1 MPNRKEPRLALEEPQ
16 LNAEPVYEAAPLEN
30 TENAETVKE
39 TVASTEATDVSE
51 VTDRF
56 EFSDLAST
64 SPNASPKQRP
74 QTNEPIPK
82 RPKAPKGSAGK
93 AWLGIV
99 LALVALGG
107 LGWQFMQFQQASLL
121 IEQQQESMQLLGNRI
136 QELELRLLETGDDLS
151 AAGSSFNEKLTWA
164 DSEIRKLWVVAH
176 QRNRPAIDT
185 LESKASQ
192 LEQALG
198 KLTQQQSDALEA
210 SKEALES
217 SKKAT
222 EQTASLAKTSKANNE
237 ALKAAVEKL
246 NLQAKSLMQ
255 RLMEVSLIASTLDER
270 LRNQDLRIKLTALE
284 KRVTELGTKANNVQ
298 PEPNKLPAL
307 LAEQQEILTSLEA
320 SRAQLVSR
328 VTRLMDEVRELQQR
342 R

>member
-1 MPNRKEPRLALEEPQ
+1 MPNRKEPRLEMEMPPKAKLASQTEALEGVLE
-16 LNAEPVYEAAPLEN
+16 EEALEN
-30 TENAETVKE
+30 VEFNGQGNENNQPKSVKP
-39 TVASTEATDVSE
+39 SE
-51 VTDRF
+51 KPTK
-56 EFSDLAST
+56 A
-64 SPNASPKQRP
+64 RP
-74 QTNEPIPK
+74 QEEEAKQVAKNLTGK
-82 RPKAPKGSAGK
+82 SSTGK

-107 LGWQFMQFQQASLL
+107 LGWQFMQFQQASLV

-198 KLTQQQSDALEA
+198 KLTQQQSGALEA

-237 ALKAAVEKL
+237 ALKADVEKL